1 MRARGAHRE
10 QRKGRNF
17 EGPRTV
23 LRGEELRRHPD
34 HGHPARLGPTEPS
47 AVVSPGLL
55 GGEQAWRRR
64 GHSGLQRIEGSGRAA
79 RRGGLGGGARGMTTP
94 ATCKPDCLR
103 WGPPP
108 LAKQEWGVEVDRGGG
123 GGEIRRP
130 DGARPRRRRPAREL
144 AARRRTASTRG
155 RQPGWRRWRAE
166 RGRAWAKRRGRPE
179 GGAGGRPGLTQLRRR
194 AGELRAPTPGSYSR
208 ATPRL
213 GARSGPAGRP
223 PAPMGA
229 CRALAPPRD
238 RPRNSSHGGG
248 GGGNEGRGPGAR
260 GCVPG
265 GAWNAWSRCW
275 GGGLGAPACPR
286 NTGYTFQKKSRPH
299 VMFPGCPVLV

>member
-1 MRARGAHRE
+1 
-10 QRKGRNF
+10 
-17 EGPRTV
+17 
-23 LRGEELRRHPD
+23 
-34 HGHPARLGPTEPS
+34 
-47 AVVSPGLL
+47 
-55 GGEQAWRRR
+55 
-64 GHSGLQRIEGSGRAA
+64 
-79 RRGGLGGGARGMTTP
+79 MTTP

-208 ATPRL
+208 ATPRWAP
-213 GARSGPAGRP
+213 ARAPLAVRPRQWAPAGPSPRP
-223 PAPMGA
+223 GTAPAT
-229 CRALAPPRD
+229 RAT
-238 RPRNSSHGGG
+238 GGG
-248 GGGNEGRGPGAR
+248 RGGEGRGPWAR
-260 GCVPG
+260 GCAVGVRGPEVGVGGWEPQQAHEIPG
-265 GAWNAWSRCW
+265 TRSK
-275 GGGLGAPACPR
+275 
-286 NTGYTFQKKSRPH
+286 KKSRPY
-299 VMFPGCPVLV
+299 VMFPGCPVLVRQERMV

>member
-1 MRARGAHRE
+1 
-10 QRKGRNF
+10 
-17 EGPRTV
+17 
-23 LRGEELRRHPD
+23 
-34 HGHPARLGPTEPS
+34 
-47 AVVSPGLL
+47 
-55 GGEQAWRRR
+55 
-64 GHSGLQRIEGSGRAA
+64 
-79 RRGGLGGGARGMTTP
+79 MTTP

-238 RPRNSSHGGG
+238 RPRNSSRGGG
-248 GGGNEGRGPGAR
+248 GTRAGGPGHGGVCR
-260 GCVPG
+260 GG
-265 GAWNAWSRCW
+265 RAWNAWSRSW

-299 VMFPGCPVLV
+299 VMFPGCPVLVRQGRMV

>member
-1 MRARGAHRE
+1 MEASPRPRAPSSVRADGALGR
-10 QRKGRNF
+10 RKP
-17 EGPRTV
+17 GP
-23 LRGEELRRHPD
+23 
-34 HGHPARLGPTEPS
+34 
-47 AVVSPGLL
+47 L
-55 GGEQAWRRR
+55 GGGQAWRRR

-213 GARSGPAGRP
+213 GARSGPAGRS

-248 GGGNEGRGPGAR
+248 NGGGEGRGPWAR
-260 GCVPG
+260 GCAVGVRGPEVGVGGWEPQQAHEIPGTRSKKKIEALCHVSGVPCACAT
-265 GAWNAWSRCW
+265 GAHGVNQRAWH
-275 GGGLGAPACPR
+275 PR
-286 NTGYTFQKKSRPH
+286 PQ
-299 VMFPGCPVLV
+299 L

>member
-1 MRARGAHRE
+1 
-10 QRKGRNF
+10 
-17 EGPRTV
+17 
-23 LRGEELRRHPD
+23 
-34 HGHPARLGPTEPS
+34 
-47 AVVSPGLL
+47 
-55 GGEQAWRRR
+55 
-64 GHSGLQRIEGSGRAA
+64 
-79 RRGGLGGGARGMTTP
+79 MTTP

-123 GGEIRRP
+123 GWEIRRP

-166 RGRAWAKRRGRPE
+166 RGRAWARRRGRPE

-194 AGELRAPTPGSYSR
+194 AGKLRAPTPGSYSR

-213 GARSGPAGRP
+213 LARSGPAGRT

-229 CRALAPPRD
+229 RRALAPPRD

-248 GGGNEGRGPGAR
+248 NAGRGPWAWVCRVGGRGAPQQAHEIPGIRSKKIEAPCHVSGVPCACATGAR
-260 GCVPG
+260 GVNQR
-265 GAWNAWSRCW
+265 AWH
-275 GGGLGAPACPR
+275 PR
-286 NTGYTFQKKSRPH
+286 PQW
-299 VMFPGCPVLV
+299 